1 MNLLNKV
8 IIVIIFTV
16 AVYSIFV
23 ITSDITT
30 ISEKISNIEIEFFII
45 IGIFVT
51 LGWFI
56 LFARWHLLLKNSN
69 ISIPIK
75 SSFLVY
81 ISGFA
86 LSMIPG
92 EAGDLIKIQILKNKF
107 NVSRSKT
114 SGIIFSEWLYTA
126 IGLIS
131 LSLTGVIFF
140 ELGGQIAIIFLI
152 LLISLISLIKSKK
165 LFFKFSKLV
174 SKIKYLSKFTK
185 NIEES
190 YNVIQESTKGKIA
203 IISILLSLSFWI
215 LESILIYFIIN
226 KFGIN
231 QVEMFELISMYASA
245 IILGFIS
252 FLPLGTGVVEIS
264 LASFLN
270 QKGVELSISFSII
283 IVIRLLTRWYPVMIG
298 FIVIKKMMSQYNK

>member
-1 MNLLNKV
+1 MNILNK
-8 IIVIIFTV
+8 IIIIIIFTV
-16 AVYSIFV
+16 GVYSTFIIF
-23 ITSDITT
+23 SDINT
-30 ISEKISNIEIEFFII
+30 ILEKVSNIEIEFFII
-45 IGIFVT
+45 VGIIVS
-51 LGWFI
+51 LGWLI
-56 LFARWHLLLKNSN
+56 LFTRWHLLLKNSN
-69 ISIPIK
+69 IFIPIK

-81 ISGFA
+81 MSGFA

-92 EAGDLIKIQILKNKF
+92 EAGDLIKVQILKNKF

-140 ELGGQIAIIFLI
+140 ELGGQIAIVFLI
-152 LLISLISLIKSKK
+152 LLISSISIIKSKR
-165 LFFKFSKLV
+165 LFFKFNKLV

-190 YNVIQESTKGKIA
+190 YNIIQESTKGKIA
-203 IISILLSLSFWI
+203 IISSSLSLSFWV
-215 LESILIYFIIN
+215 LESILVYFIIN

-270 QKGVELSISFSII
+270 QKGIELSTAFSII
-283 IVIRLLTRWYPVMIG
+283 IIIRLLTRWYPVMVG
-298 FIVIKKMMSQYNK
+298 FIAIKKMMS

>member
-16 AVYSIFV
+16 AVYSTFI

-51 LGWFI
+51 LGWLI

-81 ISGFA
+81 MSGFA

-92 EAGDLIKIQILKNKF
+92 EAGDLIKVQILKNKF

-152 LLISLISLIKSKK
+152 LLISLISIIKSRK

-174 SKIKYLSKFTK
+174 SKIKYLSNFTK

-190 YNVIQESTKGKIA
+190 YSVIQESTKGKIA

-215 LESILIYFIIN
+215 LESILVYFIIN

-231 QVEMFELISMYASA
+231 QVEIFELISMYASA
-245 IILGFIS
+245 IILGFVS

-270 QKGVELSISFSII
+270 QKGIELSIAFSII
-283 IVIRLLTRWYPVMIG
+283 IVIRLLTRWYPVMVG
-298 FIVIKKMMSQYNK
+298 FIAIKKMMN

>member
-1 MNLLNKV
+1 MNILNK
-8 IIVIIFTV
+8 IIIIIIFTV
-16 AVYSIFV
+16 GVYSTFIIF
-23 ITSDITT
+23 SDINT
-30 ISEKISNIEIEFFII
+30 ILEKVSNIEIEFFII
-45 IGIFVT
+45 VGIIVS
-51 LGWFI
+51 LGWLI
-56 LFARWHLLLKNSN
+56 LFTRWHLLLKNSN
-69 ISIPIK
+69 IFIPIK

-81 ISGFA
+81 MSGFA

-92 EAGDLIKIQILKNKF
+92 EAGDLIKVQILKNKF

-114 SGIIFSEWLYTA
+114 NGIIFSEWLYTA

-140 ELGGQIAIIFLI
+140 ELGGQIAIVFLI
-152 LLISLISLIKSKK
+152 LLISSISIIKSKR
-165 LFFKFSKLV
+165 LFFKFNKLV

-190 YNVIQESTKGKIA
+190 YNIIQESTKGKIA
-203 IISILLSLSFWI
+203 IISSSLSLSFWV
-215 LESILIYFIIN
+215 LESILVYFIIN

-270 QKGVELSISFSII
+270 QKGIELSTAFSII
-283 IVIRLLTRWYPVMIG
+283 IVIRLLTRWYPVMVG
-298 FIVIKKMMSQYNK
+298 FIAIKKMMN

>member
-1 MNLLNKV
+1 MNILNK
-8 IIVIIFTV
+8 IIIIIIFTV
-16 AVYSIFV
+16 GVYSTFIIF
-23 ITSDITT
+23 SDINT
-30 ISEKISNIEIEFFII
+30 ILEKVSNIEIEFFII
-45 IGIFVT
+45 VGIIVS
-51 LGWFI
+51 LGWLI
-56 LFARWHLLLKNSN
+56 LFTRWHLLLKNSN
-69 ISIPIK
+69 IFIPIK

-81 ISGFA
+81 MSGFA

-92 EAGDLIKIQILKNKF
+92 EAGDLIKVQILKNKF

-114 SGIIFSEWLYTA
+114 NGIIFSEWLYTA

-140 ELGGQIAIIFLI
+140 ELGGQIAIVFLI
-152 LLISLISLIKSKK
+152 LLISSISIIKSKR
-165 LFFKFSKLV
+165 LFFKFNKLV

-270 QKGVELSISFSII
+270 QKGIELSTAFSII
-283 IVIRLLTRWYPVMIG
+283 IIIRLLTRWYPVMVG
-298 FIVIKKMMSQYNK
+298 FIAIKKMMS

>member
-16 AVYSIFV
+16 AVYSTFI

-45 IGIFVT
+45 IGILVT
-51 LGWFI
+51 LGWLI

-81 ISGFA
+81 MSGFA
-86 LSMIPG
+86 LSLIPG
-92 EAGDLIKIQILKNKF
+92 EVGDLVKVQILKNRF
-107 NVSRSKT
+107 NVSRSQT
-114 SGIIFSEWLYTA
+114 GGIIFSEWFYTA
-126 IGLIS
+126 IGLVS
-131 LSLTGVIFF
+131 LTLTGVVFF
-140 ELGGQIAIIFLI
+140 ELGGLIGIIFSI
-152 LLISLISLIKSKK
+152 ILISLITIIKSKK
-165 LFFKFSKLV
+165 IFLKFSKLI
-174 SKIKYLSKFTK
+174 SKIKYLSNFTK

-190 YNVIQESTKGKIA
+190 YEVIQESTKIKIS
-203 IISILLSLSFWI
+203 IISILLSISFWV
-215 LESILIYFIIN
+215 LETITVYFVMSR
-226 KFGIN
+226 FGIN
-231 QVEMFELISMYASA
+231 GIEIFEIMSIYTTA

-252 FLPLGTGVVEIS
+252 FLPFGTGVVEIS

-270 QKGVELSISFSII
+270 QKGVELSTGLTVII
-283 IVIRLLTRWYPVMIG
+283 IIRLLTRWYPVIVG
-298 FIVIKKMMSQYNK
+298 FIVLKKNGGLN